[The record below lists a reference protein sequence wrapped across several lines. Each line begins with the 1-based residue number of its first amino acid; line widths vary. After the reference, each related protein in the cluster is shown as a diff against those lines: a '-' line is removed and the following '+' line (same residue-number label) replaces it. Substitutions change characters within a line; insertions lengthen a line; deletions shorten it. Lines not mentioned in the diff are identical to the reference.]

1 MGLSTPLDYV
11 RRAVT
16 WLRARAQQTSATPP
30 LASQYKLLDGPVLG
44 VGFAGT
50 VVRARDLASGKEV
63 AVKRLRPPLHA
74 SSHAAFLRV
83 AHNEVACL
91 QCVAGHKHVVLLLE
105 RFETS
110 HTFDMVFP
118 LAAHGN
124 LGHYL
129 RVHGDMPEMA
139 AKSVIKQV
147 LAAVAHCHAQRIVHR
162 DIKLE
167 NILITQTQETWRLT
181 VQLGDFGFA
190 AMLDESLVLEGL
202 CGTPLYVAPEILSG
216 DVYSMA
222 VDLWSVG
229 VVAYILLAHVM
240 PTSPRGSQCQ
250 RLPSIAAQAFVQ
262 ALLQV
267 DPSKRSSATRLLSH
281 DYLTDSFASQVWRV

>member
-1 MGLSTPLDYV
+1 MVAALQYA

-16 WLRARAQQTSATPP
+16 WLRARVLQTLLTPH
-30 LASQYKLLDGPVLG
+30 LSSHYKLLDGPVLG

-50 VVRARDLASGKEV
+50 VVRAIHLASGTEV
-63 AVKRLRPPLHA
+63 AIKRLRPP
-74 SSHAAFLRV
+74 SHGSLADYFCN
-83 AHNEVACL
+83 AHNEVTCL
-91 QCVAGHKHVVLLLE
+91 ERVAGHAHVVLLLE
-105 RFETS
+105 RFATA

-118 LAAHGN
+118 LAPHGN

-139 AKSVIKQV
+139 AKSVVQQV
-147 LAAVAHCHAQRIVHR
+147 LAAVAHCHAQHIVHC

-167 NILITQTQETWRLT
+167 NIFIRHVHPPWQKLV

-190 AMLDESLVLEGL
+190 TIMDETRLLEGL
-202 CGTPLYVAPEILSG
+202 CGTPLYVAPEMLAG
-216 DVYSMA
+216 EPYSMA

-229 VVAYILLAHVM
+229 VVAYILLAHGM
-240 PTSPRGSQCQ
+240 PTSPRGFQYQ

-262 ALLQV
+262 ALLQRCC
-267 DPSKRSSATRLLSH
+267 PT
-281 DYLTDSFASQVWRV
+281 TT